1 MKKILKWVGI
11 VFAIL
16 FIIGVIAAIF
26 ETDEQA
32 ADRELDTK
40 NKEVAAEQVKAEKL
54 QAKADKQAAKEK
66 EEADK
71 KAVGKTPLNSLVE
84 DNKPDPTIGGKSR
97 MEAFVE
103 CQVAIQ
109 KQLSN
114 PRSFDVKT
122 REVVHKKYEDGGEHL
137 VGFKFYAK
145 NQFNAESEHMA
156 VCAFDGNGK
165 RLTAEYK

>member
-1 MKKILKWVGI
+1 MKKTLKWVGI
-11 VFAIL
+11 FFAVIFAIG
-16 FIIGVIAAIF
+16 IIAAIF

-32 ADRELDTK
+32 AARELK
-40 NKEVAAEQVKAEKL
+40 NEQDKTGTTVQKA
-54 QAKADKQAAKEK
+54 
-66 EEADK
+66 K
-71 KAVGKTPLNSLVE
+71 KTVE
-84 DNKPDPTIGGKSR
+84 DNAPEPANATPIDTLVADNQPDPTIGGKTR
-97 MEAFVE
+97 MEVLVE
-103 CQVAIQ
+103 CQTAIQ

-122 REVVHKKYEDGGEHL
+122 REIIHKKYEDGGEHL

-156 VCAFDGNGK
+156 VCAFDHNGK

>member
-1 MKKILKWVGI
+1 MKKTTIKVLK
-11 VFAIL
+11 AIFVL
-16 FIIGVIAAIF
+16 STLIFIAAALLGLF
-26 ETDEQA
+26 GSDEQ
-32 ADRELDTK
+32 R
-40 NKEVAAEQVKAEKL
+40 AEEKL
-54 QAKADKQAAKEK
+54 KIEAEAVEVQAVATDKPAPINE
-66 EEADK
+66 
-71 KAVGKTPLNSLVE
+71 TPLSRLVA
-84 DNKPDPTIGGKSR
+84 DNEPDPTIGGKSR

>member
-11 VFAIL
+11 VFLIL
-16 FIIGVIAAIF
+16 FAIGIIAAIF

-32 ADRELDTK
+32 AARELK
-40 NKEVAAEQVKAEKL
+40 NEQDKIAAAQVKAEKL
-54 QAKADKQAAKEK
+54 QAKADKHAAKEK
-66 EEADK
+66 ADAEKEA
-71 KAVGKTPLNSLVE
+71 ASNNPLNSLVS

-97 MEAFVE
+97 MEVLVE

-109 KQLSN
+109 DQLSN

-122 REVVHKKYEDGGEHL
+122 REIIHKKYEDGGEHL

-145 NQFNAESEHMA
+145 NQFNAESEHMG

>member
-1 MKKILKWVGI
+1 MKKTLKWVGI
-11 VFAIL
+11 FFAVIFAIG
-16 FIIGVIAAIF
+16 IIAAIF

-32 ADRELDTK
+32 AARELK
-40 NKEVAAEQVKAEKL
+40 NEQDKTGTTVQKAEK
-54 QAKADKQAAKEK
+54 A
-66 EEADK
+66 
-71 KAVGKTPLNSLVE
+71 VE
-84 DNKPDPTIGGKSR
+84 DNAPEPANATPIDTLVADNQPDPTIGGKTR
-97 MEAFVE
+97 MEVLVE
-103 CQVAIQ
+103 CQTAIQ

-122 REVVHKKYEDGGEHL
+122 REIIHKKYEDGGEHL

-156 VCAFDGNGK
+156 VCAFDHNGK

>member
-1 MKKILKWVGI
+1 MKKTITALALLITLTGCV
-11 VFAIL
+11 
-16 FIIGVIAAIF
+16 
-26 ETDEQA
+26 D
-32 ADRELDTK
+32 DTK
-40 NKEVAAEQVKAEKL
+40 QADSNNAVSEVKKVVEVKEPEPVEVKPIDNLVA
-54 QAKADKQAAKEK
+54 
-66 EEADK
+66 
-71 KAVGKTPLNSLVE
+71 
-84 DNKPDPTIGGKSR
+84 DNQPDPTIGGKSR

>member
-1 MKKILKWVGI
+1 MKKTLKWVGI
-11 VFAIL
+11 FFAVLFAIG
-16 FIIGVIAAIF
+16 IIAAIF

-32 ADRELDTK
+32 AARELK
-40 NKEVAAEQVKAEKL
+40 NEQDKIAATPQKAEK
-54 QAKADKQAAKEK
+54 A
-66 EEADK
+66 
-71 KAVGKTPLNSLVE
+71 VE
-84 DNKPDPTIGGKSR
+84 DNAPEPANATPIDTLVADNQPDPTIGGKTR
-97 MEAFVE
+97 MEVLVE
-103 CQVAIQ
+103 CQTAIQ

-122 REVVHKKYEDGGEHL
+122 REIIHKKYEDGGEHL

-156 VCAFDGNGK
+156 VCAFDHNGK

>member
-1 MKKILKWVGI
+1 MKKT
-11 VFAIL
+11 
-16 FIIGVIAAIF
+16 IIALVLLITLTGCV
-26 ETDEQA
+26 D
-32 ADRELDTK
+32 DTK
-40 NKEVAAEQVKAEKL
+40 QADSNNAVSEVKKVVEVKEPEPVEVKPIDNLVA
-54 QAKADKQAAKEK
+54 
-66 EEADK
+66 
-71 KAVGKTPLNSLVE
+71 
-84 DNKPDPTIGGKSR
+84 DNQPDPTIGGKSR

>member
-1 MKKILKWVGI
+1 MKKTLKWIGI
-11 VFAIL
+11 VFAVL
-16 FIIGVIAAIF
+16 FVIGIIAAIF

-32 ADRELDTK
+32 AARELK
-40 NKEVAAEQVKAEKL
+40 NEQDKIAATQANAEKAK
-54 QAKADKQAAKEK
+54 AKADKQAAKEK
-66 EEADK
+66 AEADK
-71 KAVGKTPLNSLVE
+71 KVVSNTPLNSLVE

-122 REVVHKKYEDGGEHL
+122 REVIHKKYEDGGEHL

-145 NQFNAESEHMA
+145 NQFNAESEHMG
-156 VCAFDGNGK
+156 VCAFDGDGK

>member
-1 MKKILKWVGI
+1 MKKTLKWVGI
-11 VFAIL
+11 FFAVIFAIG
-16 FIIGVIAAIF
+16 IIAAIF

-32 ADRELDTK
+32 AARELK
-40 NKEVAAEQVKAEKL
+40 NERDKTETTVQKAEKTVKDNAPEPANATPIDTL
-54 QAKADKQAAKEK
+54 VADNQ
-66 EEADK
+66 
-71 KAVGKTPLNSLVE
+71 
-84 DNKPDPTIGGKSR
+84 PDPTIGGKTR
-97 MEAFVE
+97 MEVLVE
-103 CQVAIQ
+103 CQTAIQ

-122 REVVHKKYEDGGEHL
+122 REIIHKKYEDGGEHL

-156 VCAFDGNGK
+156 VCAFDHNGK

>member
-1 MKKILKWVGI
+1 MK
-11 VFAIL
+11 A
-16 FIIGVIAAIF
+16 GVIKTLKAIF
-26 ETDEQA
+26 VLSALIFIGAVLLGLFGSDEQRAEEKSKIKTEAVEVQTVAIDKPTPVSETPLGRLA
-32 ADRELDTK
+32 ADNE
-40 NKEVAAEQVKAEKL
+40 
-54 QAKADKQAAKEK
+54 
-66 EEADK
+66 
-71 KAVGKTPLNSLVE
+71 
-84 DNKPDPTIGGKSR
+84 PDPTIGGKSR

-122 REVVHKKYEDGGEHL
+122 REVIHKKYEDGGEHL

-145 NQFNAESEHMA
+145 NQFNAESEHMG
-156 VCAFDGNGK
+156 VCAFDSNGK

>member
-1 MKKILKWVGI
+1 MKAGFVKMLKT
-11 VFAIL
+11 VFVLSAL
-16 FIIGVIAAIF
+16 TFIAAVLF
-26 ETDEQA
+26 GLFGSDEQRA
-32 ADRELDTK
+32 EEKRKVETEAIKAQTVVTDRSVPV
-40 NKEVAAEQVKAEKL
+40 NEK
-54 QAKADKQAAKEK
+54 
-66 EEADK
+66 
-71 KAVGKTPLNSLVE
+71 PLNRLVA
-84 DNKPDPTIGGKSR
+84 DNEPDPTIGGKSR

-122 REVVHKKYEDGGEHL
+122 REIVHKKYEDGGEHL

>member
-1 MKKILKWVGI
+1 MKKTITALALLITLTGCGDD
-11 VFAIL
+11 AQ
-16 FIIGVIAAIF
+16 
-26 ETDEQA
+26 QA
-32 ADRELDTK
+32 DSNNAVSEVKKVVEVKEPEPVEVKPIDTLVAD
-40 NKEVAAEQVKAEKL
+40 NQ
-54 QAKADKQAAKEK
+54 
-66 EEADK
+66 
-71 KAVGKTPLNSLVE
+71 
-84 DNKPDPTIGGKSR
+84 PDPTIGGKSR